1 MWCHIPTTYHP
12 YHISTTYV
20 PHTCHIPGTYPPHIH
35 HIPDGL
41 KTTFGDKTLATYVPH
56 TATYVCGGY
65 VATRST
71 TRDII
76 NFKRVFLLFRVF
88 FHQKSM
94 NPQNKAPVE
103 LPFPLPI
110 SLYCSASEGVVKA
123 ELALAKQKLIGTAP
137 KQKKVGLCARETR
150 TPFTRTASVVTVK
163 NVTWIKVDARAIHA
177 GDSYLDDL
185 PWYAKKKRG
194 DRVHPRAFHSTYKG
208 TPCPT
213 LGWNADDAMLEPDTP
228 VVTRTYECNG

>member
-1 MWCHIPTTYHP
+1 
-12 YHISTTYV
+12 
-20 PHTCHIPGTYPPHIH
+20 
-35 HIPDGL
+35 
-41 KTTFGDKTLATYVPH
+41 
-56 TATYVCGGY
+56 
-65 VATRST
+65 
-71 TRDII
+71 
-76 NFKRVFLLFRVF
+76 
-88 FHQKSM
+88 M

-213 LGWNADDAMLEPDTP
+213 LGWNADDVMLEPDTP
-228 VVTRTYECNG
+228 VVTRTYECNGRSGCDEVKCKVSLMMLIYNANPIEWVVWRSVPVHVVCGRYVIYM